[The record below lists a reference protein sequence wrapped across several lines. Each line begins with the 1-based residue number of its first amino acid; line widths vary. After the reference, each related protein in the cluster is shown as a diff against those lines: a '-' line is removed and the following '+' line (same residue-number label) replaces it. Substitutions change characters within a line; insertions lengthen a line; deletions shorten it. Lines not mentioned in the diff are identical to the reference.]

1 MLGGDNITIIF
12 GVRNVREYLLSNG
25 IVFTIRTAYH
35 DGIEN
40 AVYYDH
46 GWKNLGKVKCEFI
59 SLVSA
64 PEDLAFYVKD
74 SGFNF
79 SVDWF
84 ELAIKIHKKRPLIL
98 YKVTLVK

>member
-1 MLGGDNITIIF
+1 MTIIF
-12 GVRNVREYLLSNG
+12 NVKNVREYLLKNGVVFSIRTVNHNG
-25 IVFTIRTAYH
+25 I
-35 DGIEN
+35 ES

-46 GWKNLGKVKCEFI
+46 GWKSLGKVKCEFI
-59 SLVSA
+59 TFVST

-84 ELAIKIHKKRPLIL
+84 ELAIKIHKKRPLML
-98 YKVTLVK
+98 YKITQVK